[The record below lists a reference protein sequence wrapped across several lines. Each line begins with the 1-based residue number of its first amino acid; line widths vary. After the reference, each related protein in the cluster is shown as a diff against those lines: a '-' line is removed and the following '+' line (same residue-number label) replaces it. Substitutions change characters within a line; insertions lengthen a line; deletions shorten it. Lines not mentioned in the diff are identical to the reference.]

1 MDVKGAL
8 QIGDL
13 TKGQLVGG
21 HTGINREITSIEVME
36 VPEVISWVTSGLLV
50 MTTFYSIKDDP
61 ERQVE
66 IVQSLIDK
74 KAAGI
79 VIKLGRFIEEIP
91 KNMLKIA
98 DENAFPIITIPKD
111 ISYINV
117 LTPLYEALYEEKQLE
132 VESVQNP
139 FFEFETMKF
148 KSLSDAIEII
158 YEIVKSPV
166 YIEDTQGSLLYVSE
180 ELLPDGWRKSSTLFS
195 EPEYSDYQE
204 VLEDWHSTFTLQTY
218 QVFKMQGYRNR
229 IVVPLLSNKNAFAF
243 LHILYSE
250 KMERNLI
257 SALDM
262 KKLSVKISEL
272 FMNEQLFLQKK
283 RIEDIELLE
292 GYLNNGNRGS
302 TKREFLVIN
311 IQADWI
317 GKPHFPSFYLI
328 DQSCL
333 IRKRLHG
340 LVGEISGCTA
350 IIFEKYHNFYVLLI
364 YEKDSHSDILKQIK
378 ENIEVEA
385 GINPMWVAVGP
396 AIKDISH
403 FDDCIRSVDKTMEI
417 GRKIRPEESLY
428 TYDKL
433 GIYEILINLTSD
445 TLVQTYIQDV
455 LGPLLKSQNK
465 ELLVT
470 LEVYLHENGNVS
482 KASEKLFIH
491 RRTLT
496 YRIQRIQELLNM
508 NVDDA
513 ESRFI
518 LRFCMNIRGLSK

>member
-180 ELLPDGWRKSSTLFS
+180 EFLPDGWRKSSTLFS

-292 GYLNNGNRGS
+292 GYLNNGNR
-302 TKREFLVIN
+302 
-311 IQADWI
+311 
-317 GKPHFPSFYLI
+317 
-328 DQSCL
+328 DQL
-333 IRKRLHG
+333 
-340 LVGEISGCTA
+340 
-350 IIFEKYHNFYVLLI
+350 
-364 YEKDSHSDILKQIK
+364 K
-378 ENIEVEA
+378 EN
-385 GINPMWVAVGP
+385 
-396 AIKDISH
+396 
-403 FDDCIRSVDKTMEI
+403 F
-417 GRKIRPEESLY
+417 
-428 TYDKL
+428 
-433 GIYEILINLTSD
+433 
-445 TLVQTYIQDV
+445 
-455 LGPLLKSQNK
+455 
-465 ELLVT
+465 
-470 LEVYLHENGNVS
+470 
-482 KASEKLFIH
+482 
-491 RRTLT
+491 
-496 YRIQRIQELLNM
+496 
-508 NVDDA
+508 
-513 ESRFI
+513 
-518 LRFCMNIRGLSK
+518 